1 MKLEKLSTINVENS
15 YLRMDTNV
23 SDLEKSI
30 EAVGLVAPLVIDQNK
45 NLLAGG
51 RRYQALINLGW
62 KEALCIEVQGNEYQK
77 ELISID
83 ENMVRKDLGKIELE
97 EHLRRAKELYTKILN
112 QDSTKREEA
121 LLAFQEEMEKNE
133 TGDSEASE
141 KNEIPEIEV
150 IASQKFVKD
159 VSEKTGMSP
168 RQIYQAIERDEK
180 SAPEVKKA
188 RGRGELSIGQTNEII
203 KLPKGEQKKLL
214 HLIKDKNIGEIKK
227 MVVEARENG
236 IEAAIEEGLK
246 EETHVREMKQ
256 LKGLL
261 KKMNKIVGRLELE
274 KVLLQGELAFDIHGE
289 FENLVGLMGK
299 VTLPNR
305 KVSSKQSLNSE
316 GSVSLN

>member
-1 MKLEKLSTINVENS
+1 MKLEKLSTINIENS
-15 YLRMDTNV
+15 YLRMDTDV

-45 NLLAGG
+45 HLLAGG
-51 RRYQALINLGW
+51 RRYQALMNLGW
-62 KEALCIEVQGNEYQK
+62 KVAICIQVEGDEYQK

-97 EHLRRAKELYTKILN
+97 ENLSRAKTLYTEILN
-112 QDSTKREEA
+112 NDSVKREEA

-133 TGDSEASE
+133 SEDSEE
-141 KNEIPEIEV
+141 KNENPEVEV

-159 VSEKTGMSP
+159 ISEKTGMSP
-168 RQIYQAIERDEK
+168 RQIYQAIDRDEK
-180 SAPEVKKA
+180 SAPEIKKA

-227 MVVEARENG
+227 MVTEARENG

-256 LKGLL
+256 LKNLL

-289 FENLVGLMGK
+289 FENLVELMGK
-299 VTLPNR
+299 VTIPTG
-305 KVSSKQSLNSE
+305 KTSSKQSLTSE
-316 GSVSLN
+316 SSIPLN